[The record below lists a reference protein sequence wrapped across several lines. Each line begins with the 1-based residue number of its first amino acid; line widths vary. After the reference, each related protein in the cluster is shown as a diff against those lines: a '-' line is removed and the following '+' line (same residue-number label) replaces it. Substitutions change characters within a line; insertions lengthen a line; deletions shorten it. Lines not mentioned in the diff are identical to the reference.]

1 MSMVI
6 GTNIGSITTQR
17 HLESSRQ
24 SMESSMERLSSGQR
38 VNSAMDDA
46 AGLAIAGRMTAEIE
60 GMGQAVRNA
69 NDAISMFQM
78 AEGALEET
86 TDILLRMR
94 ELAVQGSTAT
104 ASASDKASM
113 DVEFQ
118 ALSLEITRIAEETK
132 FNGNKMLDSTTAV
145 NIQVGSAIT
154 DKIAFTF
161 KVMDNAN
168 LSAAGPAPLVGTTA
182 HTAGLGAVSATA
194 TSQVMTFGTGEIV
207 AAGESATFEV
217 GGRVYTQA
225 LIDSGGTAIE
235 NSNSTWNTLS
245 QKVVA
250 AEEGFTAMSI
260 SAAAGLILTATVDAG
275 TNLGTA
281 KITGTPVAPT
291 NTSHTASAAA
301 VSATAVAQVLTFASG
316 EFVAAGEVA
325 TFEVGGTSYT
335 QAFIDSGGTAI
346 EDSNATWTALSQK
359 VVGAEAGFTSLSI
372 ASAGLVL
379 TAVVTAGTNAGTAKI
394 TVPAAGVTGGGG
406 VSTNDVLDTTKSLL
420 AITAIDNAIAGVAKY
435 RGELGGTAN
444 RLEHTVDNLMNRVE
458 TTSSARSQIMDTD
471 FAAESANL
479 AKAQVLQQAGTAMLA
494 QANASGQS
502 VLSLLK

>member
-46 AGLAIAGRMTAEIE
+46 AGLAISGRLTAEIE

-78 AEGALEET
+78 AEGALDET
-86 TDILLRMR
+86 TDILMRMR
-94 ELAVQGSTAT
+94 ELAVQGATAT
-104 ASASDKASM
+104 ASTSDKASM

-245 QKVVA
+245 QRVVA

-281 KITGTPVAPT
+281 KITATPVAPT

-372 ASAGLVL
+372 ATAGLVL
-379 TAVVTAGTNAGTAKI
+379 TAVVTAGTNAGSASI
-394 TVPAAGVTGGGG
+394 VNPSAGGAGGG
-406 VSTNDVLDTTKSLL
+406 VSTNDVLDTAKAL
-420 AITAIDNAIAGVAKY
+420 ASITAIDAAIAGVAKY

-458 TTSSARSQIMDTD
+458 TTSAARSQIMDTD

>member
-46 AGLAIAGRMTAEIE
+46 AGLAISGRLTAEIE

-78 AEGALEET
+78 AEGALDET
-86 TDILLRMR
+86 TDILMRMR
-94 ELAVQGSTAT
+94 ELAVQGATAT
-104 ASASDKASM
+104 ASTSDRTSM

-245 QKVVA
+245 QRVVA

-291 NTSHTASAAA
+291 NTSHTAGAAA
-301 VSATAVAQVLTFASG
+301 VSATATAQVLTFASG

-372 ASAGLVL
+372 ATAGLVL
-379 TAVVTAGTNAGTAKI
+379 TAVVTAGTNAGSASI
-394 TVPAAGVTGGGG
+394 VNPSAGGAGGG
-406 VSTNDVLDTTKSLL
+406 VSTNDVLDTAKAL
-420 AITAIDNAIAGVAKY
+420 ASITAIDAAIAGVAKY

>member
-78 AEGALEET
+78 AEGALDET
-86 TDILLRMR
+86 TDILMRMR
-94 ELAVQGSTAT
+94 ELAVQGATAT
-104 ASASDKASM
+104 ASTSDKASM

-132 FNGNKMLDSTTAV
+132 FNGNKMLDSTKAV

-245 QKVVA
+245 QRVVA

-281 KITGTPVAPT
+281 KITATPVAPT

-372 ASAGLVL
+372 ATAGLVL
-379 TAVVTAGTNAGTAKI
+379 TAVVTAGTNAGSASI
-394 TVPAAGVTGGGG
+394 VNPSAGGAGGG
-406 VSTNDVLDTTKSLL
+406 VSTNDVLDTAKAL
-420 AITAIDNAIAGVAKY
+420 ASITAIDAAIAGVAKY

-458 TTSSARSQIMDTD
+458 TTSAARSQIMDTD

>member
-46 AGLAIAGRMTAEIE
+46 AGLAISGRLTAEIE

-78 AEGALEET
+78 AEGALDET
-86 TDILLRMR
+86 TDILMRMR
-94 ELAVQGSTAT
+94 ELAVQGATAT
-104 ASASDKASM
+104 ASTSDKASM

-281 KITGTPVAPT
+281 KITATPVAPT

-372 ASAGLVL
+372 ATAGLVL
-379 TAVVTAGTNAGTAKI
+379 TAVVTAGTNAGSASI
-394 TVPAAGVTGGGG
+394 VNPSAGGAGGG
-406 VSTNDVLDTTKSLL
+406 VSTNDVLDTAKAL
-420 AITAIDNAIAGVAKY
+420 ASITAIDAAIAGVAKY

-458 TTSSARSQIMDTD
+458 TTSAARSQIMDTD

>member
-46 AGLAIAGRMTAEIE
+46 AGMAISGRLTAEIE

-78 AEGALEET
+78 AEGALDET
-86 TDILLRMR
+86 TDILMRMR
-94 ELAVQGSTAT
+94 ELAVQGATAT
-104 ASASDKASM
+104 ASTSDKASM

-132 FNGNKMLDSTTAV
+132 FNGNKMLDSTKAV

-245 QKVVA
+245 QRVVA

-281 KITGTPVAPT
+281 KITATPVAPT

-372 ASAGLVL
+372 ATAGLVL
-379 TAVVTAGTNAGTAKI
+379 TAVVTAGTNAGSASI
-394 TVPAAGVTGGGG
+394 VNPSAGGAGGG
-406 VSTNDVLDTTKSLL
+406 VSTNDVLDTAKAL
-420 AITAIDNAIAGVAKY
+420 ASITAIDAAIAGVAKY

-458 TTSSARSQIMDTD
+458 TTSAARSQIMDTD

>member
-46 AGLAIAGRMTAEIE
+46 AGLAISGRLTAEIE

-78 AEGALEET
+78 AEGALDET
-86 TDILLRMR
+86 TDILMRMR
-94 ELAVQGSTAT
+94 ELAVQGATAT
-104 ASASDKASM
+104 ASTSDKASM

-168 LSAAGPAPLVGTTA
+168 LSAAGPAPLVGATA

-245 QKVVA
+245 QRVVA

-281 KITGTPVAPT
+281 KITATPVAPT

-372 ASAGLVL
+372 ATAGLVL
-379 TAVVTAGTNAGTAKI
+379 TAVVTAGTNAGSASI
-394 TVPAAGVTGGGG
+394 VNPSAGGAGGG
-406 VSTNDVLDTTKSLL
+406 VSTNDVLDTAKAL
-420 AITAIDNAIAGVAKY
+420 ASITAIDAAIAGVAKY

-458 TTSSARSQIMDTD
+458 TTSAARSQIMDTD

>member
-46 AGLAIAGRMTAEIE
+46 AGLAISGRLTAEIE

-78 AEGALEET
+78 AEGALDET

-132 FNGNKMLDSTTAV
+132 FNGNKMLDSTAAV
-145 NIQVGSAIT
+145 NFQVGSAVS
-154 DKIAFTF
+154 DKISFSF
-161 KVMDNAN
+161 KVMDNEN
-168 LSAAGPAPLVGTTA
+168 LSVSVPVGSA
-182 HTAGLGAVSATA
+182 LHTAGVGAVTATA
-194 TSQVMTFGTGEIV
+194 TAQVFTLAAGELV

-217 GGRVYTQA
+217 GANKYTQTF
-225 LIDSGGTAIE
+225 IDSGGTATQD
-235 NSNSTWNTLS
+235 SAATWAALS

-281 KITGTPVAPT
+281 KITATPVAPT

-372 ASAGLVL
+372 ATAGLVL
-379 TAVVTAGTNAGTAKI
+379 TAVVTAGTNAGSASI
-394 TVPAAGVTGGGG
+394 VNPSAGGAGGG
-406 VSTNDVLDTTKSLL
+406 VSTNDVLDTAKAL
-420 AITAIDNAIAGVAKY
+420 ASITAIDAAIAGVAKY

-458 TTSSARSQIMDTD
+458 TTSAARSQIMDTD

>member
-78 AEGALEET
+78 AEGALDET
-86 TDILLRMR
+86 TDILMRMR
-94 ELAVQGSTAT
+94 ELAVQGATAT
-104 ASASDKASM
+104 ASTSDKASM

-291 NTSHTASAAA
+291 NTSHTAGAAA
-301 VSATAVAQVLTFASG
+301 VSATATAQVLTFASG

-372 ASAGLVL
+372 ATAGLVL
-379 TAVVTAGTNAGTAKI
+379 TAVVTAGTNAGSASI
-394 TVPAAGVTGGGG
+394 VNPSAGGAGGG
-406 VSTNDVLDTTKSLL
+406 VSTNDVLDTAKAL
-420 AITAIDNAIAGVAKY
+420 ASITAIDAAIAGVAKY

-458 TTSSARSQIMDTD
+458 TTSAARSQIMDTD

>member
-46 AGLAIAGRMTAEIE
+46 AGLAISGRLTAEIE

-78 AEGALEET
+78 AEGALDET
-86 TDILLRMR
+86 TDILMRMR
-94 ELAVQGSTAT
+94 ELAVQGATAT
-104 ASASDKASM
+104 ASTSDKASM

-132 FNGNKMLDSTTAV
+132 FNGNKMLDSTKAV

-245 QKVVA
+245 QRVVA

-372 ASAGLVL
+372 ATAGLVL
-379 TAVVTAGTNAGTAKI
+379 TAVVTAGTNAGSASI
-394 TVPAAGVTGGGG
+394 VNPSAGGAGGG
-406 VSTNDVLDTTKSLL
+406 VSTNDVLDTAKAL
-420 AITAIDNAIAGVAKY
+420 ASITAIDAAIAGVAKY

>member
-46 AGLAIAGRMTAEIE
+46 AGMAISGRLTAEIE

-78 AEGALEET
+78 AEGALDET
-86 TDILLRMR
+86 TDILMRMR
-94 ELAVQGSTAT
+94 ELAVQGATAT
-104 ASASDKASM
+104 ASTSDKASM

-245 QKVVA
+245 QRVVA

-281 KITGTPVAPT
+281 KITATPVAPT

-372 ASAGLVL
+372 ATAGLVL
-379 TAVVTAGTNAGTAKI
+379 TAVVTAGTNAGSASI
-394 TVPAAGVTGGGG
+394 VNPSAGGAGGG
-406 VSTNDVLDTTKSLL
+406 VSTNDVLDTAKAL
-420 AITAIDNAIAGVAKY
+420 ASITAIDAAIAGVAKY

-458 TTSSARSQIMDTD
+458 TTSAARSQIMDTD

>member
-132 FNGNKMLDSTTAV
+132 FNGNKMLDSTAAV
-145 NIQVGSAIT
+145 NFQVGSAVS
-154 DKIAFTF
+154 DKISFSF
-161 KVMDNAN
+161 KVMDNEN
-168 LSAAGPAPLVGTTA
+168 LSVSVPVGSA
-182 HTAGLGAVSATA
+182 LHTAGVGAVTATA
-194 TSQVMTFGTGEIV
+194 VAQVFTLASGELV

-217 GGRVYTQA
+217 GANKYTQTF
-225 LIDSGGTAIE
+225 IDSGGTATQD
-235 NSNSTWNTLS
+235 SAATWAALS

-250 AEEGFTAMSI
+250 AESGFTALGMSTN
-260 SAAAGLILTATVDAG
+260 ALTLTAAVTAG
-275 TNLGTA
+275 TAVGTA
-281 KITGTPVAPT
+281 TITGIPAVSTPT
-291 NTSHTASAAA
+291 TSHTAGIGAVAAA
-301 VSATAVAQVLTFASG
+301 ATGQTFTFASG
-316 EFVAAGEVA
+316 ELIVAGEEA
-325 TFEVGGTSYT
+325 SFQVGQTTYT
-335 QAFIDSGGTAI
+335 EAFIDSGGNAAA
-346 EDSNATWTALSQK
+346 DSAATWTALSQK
-359 VVGAEAGFTSLSI
+359 VVAAEAGFTGLSI
-372 ASAGLVL
+372 SANALTL
-379 TAVVTAGTNAGTAKI
+379 TAVVTAGTAAGTARI
-394 TVPAAGVTGGGG
+394 TIPAAGVTGSGG
-406 VSTNDVLDTTKSLL
+406 VSTNDVLTSAKSLL
-420 AITAIDNAIAGVAKY
+420 SITAIDAAIAGVAKY
-435 RGELGGTAN
+435 RGDLGGTAN

-458 TTSSARSQIMDTD
+458 TTSAARSQIMDTD

>member
-46 AGLAIAGRMTAEIE
+46 AGLAISGRLTAEIE

-78 AEGALEET
+78 AEGALDET
-86 TDILLRMR
+86 TDILMRMR
-94 ELAVQGSTAT
+94 ELAVQGATAT
-104 ASASDKASM
+104 ASTSDKASM

-168 LSAAGPAPLVGTTA
+168 LSAAGPAPLVGATA

-281 KITGTPVAPT
+281 KITATPVAPT

-372 ASAGLVL
+372 ATAGLVL
-379 TAVVTAGTNAGTAKI
+379 TAVVTAGTNAGSASI
-394 TVPAAGVTGGGG
+394 VNPSAGGAGGG
-406 VSTNDVLDTTKSLL
+406 VSTNDVLDTAKAL
-420 AITAIDNAIAGVAKY
+420 ASITAIDAAIAGVAKY

-458 TTSSARSQIMDTD
+458 TTSAARSQIMDTD

>member
-24 SMESSMERLSSGQR
+24 SMQTSMERLSSGQR

-60 GMGQAVRNA
+60 GMGQSVRNA

-78 AEGALEET
+78 AEGALDET
-86 TDILLRMR
+86 TDILMRMR
-94 ELAVQGSTAT
+94 ELAVQSSTAT
-104 ASASDKASM
+104 ASTSDKASM

-132 FNGNKMLDSTTAV
+132 FNGQKMLDSDTKV
-145 NIQVGSAIT
+145 DIQVGSAIT

-168 LSAAGPAPLVGTTA
+168 LSQVAAVGAVAHVAGAATVTPTSTAQTLTFAAG
-182 HTAGLGAVSATA
+182 
-194 TSQVMTFGTGEIV
+194 QFV
-207 AAGESATFEV
+207 AATETATFEV
-217 GGRVYTQA
+217 GG
-225 LIDSGGTAIE
+225 
-235 NSNSTWNTLS
+235 NTYS
-245 QKVVA
+245 
-250 AEEGFTAMSI
+250 
-260 SAAAGLILTATVDAG
+260 
-275 TNLGTA
+275 
-281 KITGTPVAPT
+281 
-291 NTSHTASAAA
+291 
-301 VSATAVAQVLTFASG
+301 
-316 EFVAAGEVA
+316 
-325 TFEVGGTSYT
+325 
-335 QAFIDSGGTAI
+335 QAFVDSGGTAI

-359 VVGAEAGFTSLSI
+359 VVAGEDAFTALSIASAGLILTATTDAGANVGTAKILSAPAVPTVTTSHIAGAAAITATAVAQVLTFAATQWVAAGEQATFEVSGNVYNQEYIDAGGTAIQNSNATWNALSQKVVAGEAGFTSLSI
-372 ASAGLVL
+372 AAAGGLIL
-379 TAVVTAGTNAGTAKI
+379 TAAVTAGTNAGTAKI

-406 VSTNDVLDTTKSLL
+406 VSTNDVLTSAKSLL
-420 AITAIDNAIAGVAKY
+420 SITSIDAAIAGVAKY